1 MRLMMVSV
9 AVMLASLA
17 APTAAQSVLVSPEA
31 VRDCLCLRQAVDF
44 QNAQMSVS
52 RGAMEAAQADLNR
65 IRTEIERRRPL
76 VDPEDAAALAE
87 FTQLLAQE
95 EPARRSLNDEK
106 IPDYNAAV
114 AAYAAAADKYNK
126 QCGGKSLDPAALAEA
141 EANLVCPR

>member
-1 MRLMMVSV
+1 MRSIMVPV
-9 AVMLASLA
+9 AVALAALA
-17 APTAAQSVLVSPEA
+17 APAAAQNVLVSPEG

-44 QNAQMSVS
+44 QNAQMSVA
-52 RGAMEAAQADLNR
+52 RGGMEAAQAELNR
-65 IRTEIERRRPL
+65 IRAEIERRRPL
-76 VDPEDAAALAE
+76 VDPDDANALAE
-87 FTQLLAQE
+87 FTTLLAQE

-126 QCGGKSLDPAALAEA
+126 QCGGKSLDPAARAEA